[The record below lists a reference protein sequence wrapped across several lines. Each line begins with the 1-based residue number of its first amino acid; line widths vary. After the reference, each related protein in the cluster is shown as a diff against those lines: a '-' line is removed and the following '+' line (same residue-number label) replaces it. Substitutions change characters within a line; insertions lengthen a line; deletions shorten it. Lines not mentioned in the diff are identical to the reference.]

1 MTKGSISKSLLRTTG
16 WLAAAIILFAAAG
29 SAEAG
34 GGGSRS
40 TQGHATASTPG
51 PTSNNKASYYL
62 GCWGGGRCP
71 AKAPSS
77 SPLRPTITNGPA
89 KGPCVSHGWHHSC

>member
-1 MTKGSISKSLLRTTG
+1 MTRNSICKSFCRTSA
-16 WLAAAIILFAAAG
+16 WLAAATILLAAAG
-29 SAEAG
+29 IAEAG

-40 TQGHATASTPG
+40 TQGHAITSTPG

-71 AKAPSS
+71 AKLPSS
-77 SPLRPTITNGPA
+77 APLRPTIPNAPA
-89 KGPCVSHGWHHSC
+89 KGPCVRHGWHHSC